1 MCPGLHCETM
11 ATLIRPNGL
20 AEEVTPVNGK
30 KFTLEEVQQLVGG
43 DVQLLEV
50 TPGTYGAIKVTA
62 RDKMFVVREGKL
74 HGLPFN
80 RVATAIYVHSA
91 HDRVV
96 GFALIT
102 RKGEF

>member
-1 MCPGLHCETM
+1 M
-11 ATLIRPNGL
+11 ATLIRPTGPP
-20 AEEVTPVNGK
+20 EEATSANGK
-30 KFTLEEVQQLVGG
+30 KFTLEEVQRLVGG

-50 TPGTYGAIKVTA
+50 TPGIYGAIKVTA
-62 RDKMFVVREGKL
+62 RDKMFVVRDGKL

-80 RVATAIYVHSA
+80 RMATAIYVHSA
-91 HDRVV
+91 RDRVF

>member
-1 MCPGLHCETM
+1 VRLHCATM
-11 ATLIRPNGL
+11 ATLLRPTGPP
-20 AEEVTPVNGK
+20 EEATPANGK
-30 KFTLEEVQQLVGG
+30 RFTLEGVQRLVGG
-43 DVQLLEV
+43 DVELLEV
-50 TPGTYGAIKVTA
+50 TPDIYGGIKVTA

-74 HGLPFN
+74 HRLPFN

-91 HDRVV
+91 RDRVF

>member
-1 MCPGLHCETM
+1 
-11 ATLIRPNGL
+11 
-20 AEEVTPVNGK
+20 
-30 KFTLEEVQQLVGG
+30 
-43 DVQLLEV
+43 
-50 TPGTYGAIKVTA
+50 
-62 RDKMFVVREGKL
+62 MFVVREAKL

-91 HDRVV
+91 RDRVF

>member
-1 MCPGLHCETM
+1 M
-11 ATLIRPNGL
+11 ATLIRPNSP

-30 KFTLEEVQQLVGG
+30 TFALEEVQRLVGG

-50 TPGTYGAIKVTA
+50 TPGIYGEIKVTA

-91 HDRVV
+91 RDRVF

>member
-1 MCPGLHCETM
+1 MPRLHCETM
-11 ATLIRPNGL
+11 ATLIRPNSPT
-20 AEEVTPVNGK
+20 EEVTPANGK
-30 KFTLEEVQQLVGG
+30 KFTLEEVQRLVGG

-50 TPGTYGAIKVTA
+50 TPGIYGEIKVTA

-80 RVATAIYVHSA
+80 RVATTIYVHSA
-91 HDRVV
+91 RDRVF